1 MTIRACNHF
10 VNGLHSVQ
18 YVEQLLP
25 SKIAITSA
33 DDVERV
39 LMFSSRMYKRGVAAA
54 VLVVASLALA
64 ACSTGSS
71 ASTSSSGSSG
81 NLSYLKAYETR
92 ITAAEKP
99 LKYDG
104 PTDTKKAP
112 KKFFIGA
119 VSCSYSVAGCKSG
132 GLTFDAVAKVLG
144 WKSTNIIVNDP
155 SGYPQAV
162 ETLLNEGVQAIYLG
176 GVTTNVIPEAMKEA
190 KAKGI
195 PVVSAIS
202 NYTTGGPTDVTED
215 THPDPDKVGQLIA
228 DAAIVDHKGKVN
240 ALFLQDAE
248 FAAPVAILKGAK
260 KEFAACTQCSI
271 TYAPALNFTASVIGT
286 TLPSQVVSAV
296 QRDPKINSLILGFD
310 PPATFIVPALVTA
323 GKASTVNMYSQLGNS
338 APLAY
343 VAQGK
348 VLKMD
353 VGASVAWSTWA
364 DFDAVI
370 RYVNKQPLVDENI
383 GLQVFSSKSPKLI
396 ATLGKDD
403 FSATYAGY
411 EQKYE
416 AMWGV
421 N

>member
-1 MTIRACNHF
+1 M
-10 VNGLHSVQ
+10 
-18 YVEQLLP
+18 
-25 SKIAITSA
+25 
-33 DDVERV
+33 
-39 LMFSSRMYKRGVAAA
+39 SRTRKFTKVAAVA
-54 VLVVASLALA
+54 VLAAGSLLLA
-64 ACSTGSS
+64 ACSSTSG
-71 ASTSSSGSSG
+71 TSSSGSGSTG
-81 NLSYLKAYETR
+81 STAYLKKYETR

-99 LKYDG
+99 LTYDG
-104 PTDTKKAP
+104 PTDTMKAP

-132 GLTFDAVAKVLG
+132 GLAFDAVSKVLG

-190 KAKGI
+190 HARGI

-202 NYTTGGPTDVTED
+202 NYTTGGPTDVTMD
-215 THPDPDKVGQLIA
+215 THPDPAKVGQLMA

-260 KEFAACTQCSI
+260 KEFASCTQCAI
-271 TYAPALNFTASVIGT
+271 TYANPLNFTASVIGT
-286 TLPSQVVSAV
+286 TLPNQVVSAV
-296 QRDPKINSLILGFD
+296 QANPKINSLMLGFD

-323 GKASTVNMYSQLGNS
+323 GKANTVSMYSQLGNS

-343 VAQGK
+343 VAKGQI
-348 VLKMD
+348 LKMD

-364 DFDAVI
+364 DFDVVI
-370 RYVNKQPLVDENI
+370 RYINKQPLVDENI
-383 GLQVFSSKSPKLI
+383 GLQVFSSKSPSLI
-396 ATLGKDD
+396 SKLGKDD

-411 EQKYE
+411 EKKYE